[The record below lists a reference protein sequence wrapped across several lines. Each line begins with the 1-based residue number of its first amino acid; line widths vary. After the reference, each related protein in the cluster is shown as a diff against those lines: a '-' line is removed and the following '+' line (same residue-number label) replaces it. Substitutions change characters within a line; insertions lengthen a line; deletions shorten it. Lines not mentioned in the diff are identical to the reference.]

1 MLAFTADGRN
11 RPVAGVD
18 LKFIIKRKNIP
29 SNRIEKLF
37 VVAAGKVRAADRV
50 FEQAVADED
59 DLFGEFGEYDV
70 AARVAGTMPHGKTQF
85 ADLEDLA
92 VAPIAC
98 DLWRCLVI
106 KAERCKLFGR
116 NAHKERLSLQG
127 VIQFFVIGV
136 NYYVGIW
143 ERRVKCGRAAYV
155 IEMPVRE
162 RYRGKREFAITK
174 KIFELDTS
182 LAGIDNDRLFCFFA
196 NGHSRILL
204 KRSLRKGLNSH
215 CNFVMLA

>member
-116 NAHKERLSLQG
+116 NAHKQG
-127 VIQFFVIGV
+127 LLLKSVIQFLVIGV
-136 NYYVGIW
+136 NDDLGIW
-143 ERRVKCGRAAYV
+143 ERRVKSTSAADV
-155 IEMPVRE
+155 IEMPVRKRYCGE
-162 RYRGKREFAITK
+162 RETVFAEK
-174 KIFELDTS
+174 SFELDTS
-182 LAGIDNDRLFCFFA
+182 LAGIDDDRLLRFFA
-196 NGHSRILL
+196 NGHARILL